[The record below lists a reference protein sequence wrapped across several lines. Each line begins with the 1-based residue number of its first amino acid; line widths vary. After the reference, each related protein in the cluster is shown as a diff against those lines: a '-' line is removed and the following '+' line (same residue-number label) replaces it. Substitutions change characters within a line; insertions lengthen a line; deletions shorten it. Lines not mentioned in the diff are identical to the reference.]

1 MLWKYRPMFTLRD
14 LLHIIFKRKFVI
26 LVFFL
31 AVLVGG
37 FAGLKIFAPTYAAT
51 AKLMLKIGRE
61 DIYVPVVSGTTMNT
75 PLWPM
80 AREEQLNSEI
90 QILTSGDLIRKLVE
104 TMTPQG
110 IYPSMFYRHP
120 WYTPRGLVQGLMGF
134 YTALDAYFAPLS
146 ANPTPEQKAMKRLSR
161 KDLLVKGTG
170 DSHVFDVTVYNKV
183 PEIAARTANTLVD
196 LYLDARGRI
205 HADAQGGIFQSELE
219 DMEGRL
225 TRAQED
231 LRQFREVHGLV
242 DVEQE
247 REQLLKR
254 IAEIRSVI
262 VDLESRPAEVRR
274 AGKWHAELKDV
285 EASLGTLSTIELD
298 YVRKVQD
305 VEVLKKSR
313 EMYLDKLEEVRI
325 DNAMTHAR
333 IGNVSVISRAVTPVS
348 PVSPKLWLVLIAMLV
363 IGIGGGFGLAFL
375 QEMFDDTL
383 ETDRDIEK
391 CLGVPV
397 LAQVG
402 MLRP

>member
-1 MLWKYRPMFTLRD
+1 MFTLRD

-90 QILTSGDLIRKLVE
+90 QILTSEDLIGKLVE
-104 TMTPQG
+104 TLTPQG
-110 IYPSMFYRHP
+110 IYPSMFVRHP
-120 WYTPRGLVQGLMGF
+120 WYTPRGLVQGLTGL

-170 DSHVFDVTVYNKV
+170 DSHVFEVTVYSKV

-219 DMEGRL
+219 EMEGRL

-262 VDLESRPAEVRR
+262 VDLESRPTEARR

-333 IGNVSVISRAVTPVS
+333 IGNVSVISRAVAPVS

-375 QEMFDDTL
+375 QEM
-383 ETDRDIEK
+383 
-391 CLGVPV
+391 
-397 LAQVG
+397 
-402 MLRP
+402 